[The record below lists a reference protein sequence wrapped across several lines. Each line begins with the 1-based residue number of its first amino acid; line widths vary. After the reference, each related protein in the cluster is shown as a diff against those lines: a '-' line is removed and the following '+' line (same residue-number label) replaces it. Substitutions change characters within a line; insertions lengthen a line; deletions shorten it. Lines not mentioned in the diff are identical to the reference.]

1 MPLPKWETMTDE
13 SQAMVKKTGIG
24 IGSGILVVWV
34 ALGFIKAILPIMF
47 LGGAGYVGWK
57 VLNKKQS

>member
-1 MPLPKWETMTDE
+1 MTDE

-24 IGSGILVVWV
+24 IGAGVLVVWV

>member
-1 MPLPKWETMTDE
+1 MPLPKWEAMTDE

-24 IGSGILVVWV
+24 IGAGILVVWV

>member
-1 MPLPKWETMTDE
+1 MPKPKWETMTDE

-24 IGSGILVVWV
+24 IGAGILVVWV

>member
-1 MPLPKWETMTDE
+1 MTDE

-24 IGSGILVVWV
+24 IGAGILVVWV
-34 ALGFIKAILPIMF
+34 ALGFIKAILPIVF
-47 LGGAGYVGWK
+47 LGGSGYVGWK

>member
-1 MPLPKWETMTDE
+1 MTDE
-13 SQAMVKKTGIG
+13 SQAMIKNTGMGIG
-24 IGSGILVVWV
+24 AGILVVWV
-34 ALGFIKAILPIMF
+34 ALGCIKAILPIMF

>member
-1 MPLPKWETMTDE
+1 MTDE

-24 IGSGILVVWV
+24 IGAGILVVWV

-57 VLNKKQS
+57 VLNKKKS